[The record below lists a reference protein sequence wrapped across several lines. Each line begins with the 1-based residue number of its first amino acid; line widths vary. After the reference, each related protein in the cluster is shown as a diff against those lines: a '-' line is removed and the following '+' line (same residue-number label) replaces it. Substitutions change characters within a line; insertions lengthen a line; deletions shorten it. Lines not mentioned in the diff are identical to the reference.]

1 MDRRIHLVTRTMQT
15 DSTWSLDKLNSFA
28 ASMNLSGS
36 RLRHLFKEECGVP
49 PSRYWKLL
57 QLRKARSL
65 LEESFLSVKQV
76 MADVGLNDLSHAVR
90 DYKALYGLTPSQTR
104 AARVRSFNGL
114 QEGAQKSASQ

>member
-15 DSTWSLDKLNSFA
+15 DPTWSLDKLDSFA
-28 ASMNLSGS
+28 ASMNLSVS

-104 AARVRSFNGL
+104 ATRVRSGNGL
-114 QEGAQKSASQ
+114 QEGTQKSASQ

>member
-1 MDRRIHLVTRTMQT
+1 MARRIHLVTRIMQT
-15 DSTWSLDKLNSFA
+15 DPTWNLDKLNSFA
-28 ASMNLSGS
+28 ASMNLSVS

-90 DYKALYGLTPSQTR
+90 DYKAVYGLTPSQTR
-104 AARVRSFNGL
+104 ATRIRSVNGL
-114 QEGAQKSASQ
+114 RGRAGNSAGP